1 MQIYFGDFVYLHRYC
16 SVVSY
21 TQIYYGGGNLPV
33 SKAQQK
39 AVNKYMAEKY
49 DRINLVVPKG
59 RRDELRAQAEAAGK
73 SLNSY
78 LIGLIEGETQQY
90 ITPEALNTAIAAAEA
105 AGEPIQDWITRA
117 IKDTASRDEQLR
129 LIFRK

>member
-1 MQIYFGDFVYLHRYC
+1 M
-16 SVVSY
+16 
-21 TQIYYGGGNLPV
+21 PV

-39 AVNKYMAEKY
+39 AVNKYMAENY

-78 LIGLIEGETQQY
+78 LIGLIEGETQQH
-90 ITPEALNTAIAAAEA
+90 ITPEALDKATQAAQA
-105 AGEPIQDWITRA
+105 AGEELDAWITRA
-117 IKDTASRDEQLR
+117 ISDTAKRDQNIR
-129 LIFRK
+129 DIYKR

>member
-1 MQIYFGDFVYLHRYC
+1 
-16 SVVSY
+16 
-21 TQIYYGGGNLPV
+21 
-33 SKAQQK
+33 
-39 AVNKYMAEKY
+39 MAENY

>member
-1 MQIYFGDFVYLHRYC
+1 M
-16 SVVSY
+16 
-21 TQIYYGGGNLPV
+21 PV

-59 RRDELRAQAEAAGK
+59 RRDELRAKAEAAGK

-78 LIGLIEGETQQY
+78 LIGLIEGETP
-90 ITPEALNTAIAAAEA
+90 IAPEAMNTAIEAAKE
-105 AGEPIQDWITRA
+105 AGEPIQEWIMRA
-117 IKDTASRDEQLR
+117 IKDTANRDEQLR

>member
-1 MQIYFGDFVYLHRYC
+1 M
-16 SVVSY
+16 
-21 TQIYYGGGNLPV
+21 PV

-90 ITPEALNTAIAAAEA
+90 ITPEALNTAIVAAEA

>member
-1 MQIYFGDFVYLHRYC
+1 M
-16 SVVSY
+16 
-21 TQIYYGGGNLPV
+21 PV

-59 RRDELRAQAEAAGK
+59 RRDELRAKAEAAGK

-78 LIGLIEGETQQY
+78 LIGLIEGETQQH

-105 AGEPIQDWITRA
+105 AGEPIQEWIGRA

>member
-1 MQIYFGDFVYLHRYC
+1 M
-16 SVVSY
+16 
-21 TQIYYGGGNLPV
+21 PV

-59 RRDELRAQAEAAGK
+59 RREELRTKAEAAGK
-73 SLNSY
+73 SLNAY
-78 LIGLIEGETQQY
+78 LIGLIEGEAPQY

-129 LIFRK
+129 LIFKK

>member
-1 MQIYFGDFVYLHRYC
+1 M
-16 SVVSY
+16 
-21 TQIYYGGGNLPV
+21 PV

-59 RRDELRAQAEAAGK
+59 RREELRAKAEAAGK

-90 ITPEALNTAIAAAEA
+90 ITPEALNTAIAASEA